1 MTLGLSLSAHALSAQ
16 LLRIGLVLGLLAIG
30 AGARAE
36 IELSGVD
43 EIVAANV
50 RAFLTIDDEGCD
62 ADQSMVRRQFAAA
75 PAQIESALQ
84 AYGYYAAAVESSL
97 EVGEGC
103 WTAVFRIEPGERVLI
118 RNLDVRVDGAAS
130 TDAAFIAAQ
139 NNSPLRT
146 GAPLRHFQYEALKQ
160 QFQNLARDRGY
171 ASARFTANRIDIY
184 PLELTADVTLHFESG
199 DRYRFGEVV
208 VEQNILRE
216 EFVTNFVQIKPG
228 DPYDNALLTSTY
240 VALTDSGYFDVIDVR
255 PQPPD
260 HENRTIDVTMALGG
274 VPRRLI
280 NYGVGFSTDTGPRF
294 RFGRNIRR
302 WNERGHQLG
311 VNAQLSPV
319 VSEVTAIYRYPVGDP
334 RYEWVSFDGGIKR
347 ENTDTA
353 ESETLAFGARRV
365 VERPSGWSRT
375 QLMSLLIED
384 FEVGGQEGRSRLLMP
399 ELDWSRLRT
408 DSAVRPSHGSK
419 TDFELRVA
427 GDTLGSDT
435 SFIQA
440 VASTKWIT
448 SLSNRAR
455 VIARGRLGVTWEDD
469 FEDLPPSVRFYA
481 GGDTS
486 IRGYEFKSLG
496 PTDAAGQVIGGSRI
510 AVASIEYEH
519 PIRERWSFAV
529 FVDSGNAFTN
539 GDFDAKTSAGIGTRW
554 LSPLGPIRLDIGV
567 PINDPEHGARIHVS
581 LGPDL

>member
-1 MTLGLSLSAHALSAQ
+1 MTLGLSLSAQ
-16 LLRIGLVLGLLAIG
+16 LPRIGLALALLAIG
-30 AGARAE
+30 AGLRAE

-50 RAFLTIDDEGCD
+50 RAFLTIDEEGCD
-62 ADQSMVRRQFAAA
+62 ADQSTVRRHFAAA
-75 PAQIESALQ
+75 PAQIQSALE
-84 AYGYYAAAVESSL
+84 AFGYYAPAVDSSL
-97 EVGEGC
+97 ELGESC

-118 RNLDVRVDGAAS
+118 RSVDVRIDGAAS
-130 TDAAFIAAQ
+130 TDAAFATAQ
-139 NNSPLRT
+139 SNSALRA
-146 GAPLRHFQYEALKQ
+146 GEPLRHAQYEGLKQ

-184 PLELTADVTLHFESG
+184 PLELVADVTLHFESG

-208 VEQNILRE
+208 VEQNVLRE
-216 EFVTNFVQIKPG
+216 DFVATFIQIKPG

-240 VALTDSGYFDVIDVR
+240 VALNDSGYFDVIDVR

-260 HENRTIDVTMALGG
+260 NESRTIDVTMVLGG

-302 WNERGHQLG
+302 WNERGHQLA
-311 VNAQLSPV
+311 VNALLSPV

-375 QLMSLLIED
+375 QLMSLLLED
-384 FEVGGQEGRSRLLMP
+384 FEVAGQEGRSRLLMP
-399 ELDWSRLRT
+399 EHDWSRLRT
-408 DSAVRPSHGSK
+408 DSAVRPSQGSK
-419 TDFELRVA
+419 TDFELRGA
-427 GDTLGSDT
+427 GDALGSDT

-455 VIARGRLGVTWEDD
+455 VIARARLGVTWEDE
-469 FEDLPPSVRFYA
+469 FEDLPPSVRFFA

-486 IRGYEFKSLG
+486 IRGYEFESLG
-496 PTDAAGQVIGGSRI
+496 PMDAAGQVIGGSRL
-510 AVASIEYEH
+510 AVASVEYEH
-519 PIRERWSFAV
+519 PIRQRWSFAV

-539 GDFDAKTSAGIGTRW
+539 GDFDAKTGAGIGARW
-554 LSPLGPIRLDIGV
+554 LSPLGPIRLDIGF